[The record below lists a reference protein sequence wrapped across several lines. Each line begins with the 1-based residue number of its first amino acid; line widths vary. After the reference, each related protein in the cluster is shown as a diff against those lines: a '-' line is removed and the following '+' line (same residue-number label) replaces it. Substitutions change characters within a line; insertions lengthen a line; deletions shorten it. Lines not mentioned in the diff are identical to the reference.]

1 MGVVGTSS
9 ESEGHADEFGVYLHI
24 PFCAHR
30 CDYCA
35 FATWDDRPHLL
46 EPYLDALGREIDA
59 AVAAGLPAA
68 TTVFLGGGTP
78 SLLTGAQ
85 LGALLAR
92 LPIAADAEVTV
103 EANPETVTAPRC
115 ADYLSV
121 GVTRVSLGV
130 QALVP
135 ATLVSLGRRHDP
147 AVAVDAARTVAAA
160 GFASWNLD
168 LIYGA
173 AGESVDDWRRT
184 VEAAA
189 TLAPPHVSAYALTV
203 EKGTPLAAAP
213 ERHPDD
219 DDQADKY
226 VVVDDVLTAAGL
238 DWYEISN
245 WARPG
250 HECRHNGL
258 YWRQGDYAG
267 FGSGAHGHRRGRRSW
282 NVRSI
287 ERYLAAVEAGRSP
300 EAGAEEL
307 DDETRATE
315 ALQLALRLRSGVE
328 ASALPVDALG
338 PADAALVDRRGDRA
352 RLTRQG
358 RLLANEVAMH
368 LTVPP
373 AR

>member
-1 MGVVGTSS
+1 MGVVGASS
-9 ESEGHADEFGVYLHI
+9 EPAGHVDEFGVYLHI

-46 EPYLDALGREIDA
+46 EPYLAALGREIDV
-59 AVAAGLPAA
+59 AVAAGLPPA

-92 LPIAADAEVTV
+92 VPLAADAEVTV
-103 EANPETVTAPRC
+103 EANPETITAQRC
-115 ADYLSV
+115 AGYLSV
-121 GVTRVSLGV
+121 GVTRMSLGV

-147 AVAVDAARTVAAA
+147 AVAVDAARIVAAA

-173 AGESVDDWRRT
+173 AGESLDDWRRT

-189 TLAPPHVSAYALTV
+189 ALAPPHVSAYALTV
-203 EKGTPLAAAP
+203 ERGTPLAAAP

-226 VVVDDVLTAAGL
+226 VVVDDVLTDAGL
-238 DWYEISN
+238 GWYEISN

-267 FGSGAHGHRRGRRSW
+267 FGCGAHGHRRGRRSW

-307 DDETRATE
+307 DDETRAIE
-315 ALQLALRLRSGVE
+315 ALQLALRLRAGVA
-328 ASALPVDALG
+328 ASALPADALG
-338 PADAALVDRRGDRA
+338 PADGALVERSDGRA